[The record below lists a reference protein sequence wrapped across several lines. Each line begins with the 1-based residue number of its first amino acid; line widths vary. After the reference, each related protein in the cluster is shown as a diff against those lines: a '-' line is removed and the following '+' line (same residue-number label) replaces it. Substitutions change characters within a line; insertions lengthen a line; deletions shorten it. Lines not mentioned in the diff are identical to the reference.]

1 MPGRFKL
8 DENLPQGAETLLREG
23 GHDVDTVLGEGL
35 GGERDPTVLAAAASE
50 NRIFVTLDLDFA
62 DIRSYPPSDHPGIW
76 VLRPHS
82 QSVENVLSLL
92 QGALS
97 VLETEGAS
105 NMLWIIEPGRVRIH
119 E

>member
-8 DENLPQGAETLLREG
+8 DENLPQGADALLSEG
-23 GHDVDTVLGEGL
+23 GHQVDTVPGEGL
-35 GGERDPTVLAAAASE
+35 GGERDPAVLAAAKRE

-92 QGALS
+92 HGALS

-105 NMLWIIEPGRVRIH
+105 NQPWIIEPGRVRIH